1 MTFFEYL
8 YFRMFKAYEAKND
21 SPYLRTFMYVTLV
34 KFILSVVAFVYLRG
48 ILIKTEIIT
57 DIGKQETVTI
67 LSITGVLILLSTY
80 LLYSRKRI
88 DYYES
93 KFERCE
99 LLNKRIKVWILIV
112 SPFLFFFGGLFLYVI
127 LFGGEILG
135 EPTKGLLN

>member
-1 MTFFEYL
+1 MAFFEYL
-8 YFRMFKAYEAKND
+8 YFRMFKAYESKND

-34 KFILSVVAFVYLRG
+34 KFILSGLAFVYLRG

-57 DIGKQETVTI
+57 EIGKQETVTF
-67 LSITGVLILLSTY
+67 LTITGVLILLSTY

-88 DYYES
+88 DYYEN
-93 KFERCE
+93 KFERFE

-112 SPFLFFFGGLFLYVI
+112 SPIVFFFGGLFLYVI
-127 LFGGEILG
+127 LFGGVILG